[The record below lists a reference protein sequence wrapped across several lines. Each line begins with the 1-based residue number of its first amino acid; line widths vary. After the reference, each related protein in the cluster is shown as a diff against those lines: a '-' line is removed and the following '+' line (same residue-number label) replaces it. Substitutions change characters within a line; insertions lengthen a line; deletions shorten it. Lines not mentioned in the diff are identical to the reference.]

1 MTKLLD
7 KFIGIIFISTIAL
20 FLQSNA
26 KPDSKMVKI
35 YISQTVQH
43 PAINATT
50 KGVIDGLA
58 EAGYIDGKNM
68 ELKLQS
74 AQGNIALANQIAANF
89 VSNEPDVVVGVATL
103 AAQSFAKFTRSGKVK
118 MIFTTVTDPIEAN
131 LANNHRAPENN
142 NSGVSNYV
150 DLAPQLAMFKQ
161 VKPSIKKLGFLYN
174 PAELNSITLIKKLE
188 KLCPKYDMELVTV
201 SASKSAD
208 VAQSAIKLSS
218 LVDAIF
224 ISNDNTALSA
234 MSTIV
239 KAANN
244 SKIPVFVSDTD
255 IVTDGAIAALGPNQ
269 YEIGKQT
276 AKMIVRTLKGEDPNT
291 MPVEFPAETE
301 LFLNKNAAKK
311 LGIEFDYELLKKA
324 TKIID

>member
-1 MTKLLD
+1 MTQLLD
-7 KFIGIIFISTIAL
+7 KLIGVICISTI
-20 FLQSNA
+20 FLLLTSNTQH
-26 KPDSKMVKI
+26 DSKMVKI
-35 YISQTVQH
+35 YINQTVQH

-50 KGVIDGLA
+50 RGVTDGLA

-74 AQGNIALANQIAANF
+74 AQGNIALANQIATSF
-89 VSNEPDVVVGVATL
+89 VSNEPDIVVGVGTL
-103 AAQSFAKFTRSGKVK
+103 AAQSFAKFTRKGKVK

-131 LANNHRAPENN
+131 LISGLKEPGNNS
-142 NSGVSNYV
+142 SGVSNYV
-150 DLAPQLAMFKQ
+150 DLAPQLAMFKKI
-161 VKPSIKKLGFLYN
+161 KPSIKKLGFLYN

-188 KLCPKYDMELVTV
+188 ELCPKYGMELVTI

-218 LVDAIF
+218 QVDAIF

-244 SKIPVFVSDTD
+244 SQIPVFVSDTD
-255 IVTDGAIAALGPNQ
+255 IVKDGATAALGPNQ

-276 AKMIVRTLKGEDPNT
+276 ARMIVRALKGADINI
-291 MPVEFPAETE
+291 MPVEFPTDTE

-311 LGIEFDYELLKKA
+311 LGIEFSDELLKKA